1 MHKIYKLTIFKGVV
15 MEFQQSRTY
24 ANLQNAYEMELMQS
38 TLYSIYGDIARQE
51 GYRQIGNIYDIFQR
65 NNKEHAIIW
74 LRRLNEGSLPTTADT
89 LSTSANVENYKGN
102 QLYREYANIAS
113 EEGYN
118 DIANLFNG
126 IANIDL
132 NHGLQLETQYSD
144 VVRGEVFCK
153 PQAQLWICMQCG
165 NIMNGLCA
173 PEICPVCG
181 FPQGYYRLYGTEP
194 I

>member
-1 MHKIYKLTIFKGVV
+1 